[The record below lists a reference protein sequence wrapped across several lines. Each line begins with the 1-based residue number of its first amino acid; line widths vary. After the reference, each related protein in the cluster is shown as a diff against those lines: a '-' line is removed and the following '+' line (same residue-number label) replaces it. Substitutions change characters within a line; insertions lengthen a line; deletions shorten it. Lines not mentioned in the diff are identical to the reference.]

1 MPKKRPRSAS
11 PKPAS
16 TQTAEA
22 VARTSFRSGSDP
34 ASLRR
39 DVWRWLKGVVWSV
52 VLVPLVFYLRFG
64 EVGALGWGTT
74 VFFAAYCLLAA
85 VGLHFLVRPEYH
97 TPVALRNDWLDR
109 VGMFWL
115 VACAF
120 GPLFGWAL
128 AAAFE
133 LSAENWRWFY
143 WGRVGLSVGLP
154 VLTALPLLR
163 YVRGRG
169 APIMLALLLG
179 VTALPVW
186 SAWATMRDLRS
197 EPVSVSAEQASAP
210 CRAAEGYTYLPHT
223 RRVFAKR

>member
-1 MPKKRPRSAS
+1 MPKKRPPSAS
-11 PKPAS
+11 SKPAS
-16 TQTAEA
+16 TRTAEE
-22 VARTSFRSGSDP
+22 VARTSFRSDSDP

-39 DVWRWLKGVVWSV
+39 DVWRWLMGVVWSV
-52 VLVPLVFYLRFG
+52 VLIPTLFYLRFG

-97 TPVALRNDWLDR
+97 TPVALRNDWMDR

-128 AAAFE
+128 AATFE

-143 WGRVGLSVGLP
+143 WGRVGDDAGFAFGADERLGG
-154 VLTALPLLR
+154 AG
-163 YVRGRG
+163 VRAGPCRRR
-169 APIMLALLLG
+169 LH
-179 VTALPVW
+179 
-186 SAWATMRDLRS
+186 
-197 EPVSVSAEQASAP
+197 VSAAHKAGVCQALIRHNYFPVTTTRMTICFKGSDEP
-210 CRAAEGYTYLPHT
+210 PRELIVPLSLPG
-223 RRVFAKR
+223 